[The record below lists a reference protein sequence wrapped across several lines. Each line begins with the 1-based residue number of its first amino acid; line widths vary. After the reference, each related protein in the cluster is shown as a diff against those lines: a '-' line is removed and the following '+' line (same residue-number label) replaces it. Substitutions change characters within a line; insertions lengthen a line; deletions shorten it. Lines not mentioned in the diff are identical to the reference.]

1 MHTGPLIMGITGDHE
16 RLDAATISDT
26 VNTASRLEGMTKHY
40 GVRIVLSE
48 ESVNNITNRDDFHF
62 RQLGLIQLKGK
73 LAPIRIYECF
83 NAMDEVELDKQLS
96 ALPYYQQGVTEYFKK
111 SFREASD
118 KFSRVLEIFPED
130 KTTRLFLGR
139 SKQFL
144 DSGTPENWTGVEEMQ
159 YK

>member
-1 MHTGPLIMGITGDHE
+1 MEEGD
-16 RLDAATISDT
+16 
-26 VNTASRLEGMTKHY
+26 
-40 GVRIVLSE
+40 
-48 ESVNNITNRDDFHF
+48 
-62 RQLGLIQLKGK
+62 
-73 LAPIRIYECF
+73 
-83 NAMDEVELDKQLS
+83 LDKQLT
-96 ALPYYQQGVTEYFKK
+96 ALPYYQQGVTEYFNK

-130 KTTRLFLGR
+130 KTTSLFLGR

>member
-1 MHTGPLIMGITGDHE
+1 
-16 RLDAATISDT
+16 
-26 VNTASRLEGMTKHY
+26 
-40 GVRIVLSE
+40 VLSE
-48 ESVNNITNRDDFHF
+48 ESVNNITNSDAFHF

-83 NAMDEVELDKQLS
+83 NAMEEGDLDKQLS
-96 ALPYYQQGVTEYFKK
+96 ALPYYQQGVQEYFNK

-118 KFSRVLEIFPED
+118 TFSRVLEIFPDD

-139 SKQFL
+139 SKQYL